1 MYAITHI
8 QVTESSRY
16 GSKELA
22 FITKV
27 GENYHL
33 GFEFGD
39 PISLSIIKNTTSF
52 EELSTP
58 QTMLENQCVW
68 IDKEGKI
75 FITDADNPL
84 NVKNKIFLTFK
95 NKEFP

>member
-1 MYAITHI
+1 
-8 QVTESSRY
+8 
-16 GSKELA
+16 
-22 FITKV
+22 
-27 GENYHL
+27 
-33 GFEFGD
+33 
-39 PISLSIIKNTTSF
+39 
-52 EELSTP
+52 
-58 QTMLENQCVW
+58 MLENQCVW